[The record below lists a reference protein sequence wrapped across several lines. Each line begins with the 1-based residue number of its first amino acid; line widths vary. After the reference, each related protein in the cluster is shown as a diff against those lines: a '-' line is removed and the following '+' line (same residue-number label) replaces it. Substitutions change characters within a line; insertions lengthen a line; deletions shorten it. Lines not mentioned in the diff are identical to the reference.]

1 MGKLVPCRSGNPHLI
16 KLYEKYHTKGVEF
29 IGISDDDSN
38 PKAWHKAVEKDGI
51 GIWHHVLRGLKQ
63 TKKGFDKTNDITEGY
78 AVHSIPTKILIDPQ
92 GIIVG
97 RYGGV
102 GEDDEAMDKMFEEI
116 FGK

>member
-1 MGKLVPCRSGNPHLI
+1 MI